1 MKKKNIYYIL
11 IVFFVFILIYS
22 IFSLYASYLES
33 ESIKK
38 ESNIGV
44 VSIEEDNNL
53 YKKEISS
60 LQTKYNNKDIIGII
74 EIPGT
79 SIKHAFVR
87 GDNNTYYLD
96 HNLYKTK
103 SKAGSIFMD
112 YRNDF
117 DDRQVN
123 IYGHN
128 SRTYDVPFK
137 DLNNYLDKDYIPSR
151 DLIYITNED
160 EVIKYK
166 IQFVNVISSDEHINI
181 SFKDSVSFDK
191 HINILREGSLYDKGN
206 SISFDDNI
214 LILQTCYLDSYGS
227 YILIVSTKL

>member
-11 IVFFVFILIYS
+11 IVFFVFMLIYS
-22 IFSLYASYLES
+22 IFSIYASYLES

-38 ESNIGV
+38 DSDIGF
-44 VSIEEDNNL
+44 VSLEEDNNS
-53 YKKEISS
+53 YKREISS
-60 LQTKYNNKDIIGII
+60 LQSKYNNKDIIGII

-87 GDNNTYYLD
+87 GNDNTYYLD
-96 HNLYKTK
+96 HNLYKNK
-103 SKAGSIFMD
+103 SRAGSIFMD

-117 DDRQVN
+117 DDRQIN

-151 DLIYITNED
+151 NLIYITNKD
-160 EVIKYK
+160 DVIKYK

-181 SFKDSVSFDK
+181 SFNDPVSFNK
-191 HINILREGSLYDKGN
+191 HINILRDGALYDKGN